1 MKRVLVIDDDSQ
13 IRRLLVLS
21 LGKKDCEV
29 FEASTGFE
37 GLQQVQACRPDIILL
52 DLNLPDQDGATVLT
66 SLRTWSSI
74 PVIVLSVRD
83 SETDIVP
90 MLNNGADD
98 YLVKPFNTEELLA
111 RMNVVLRRIRPQ
123 SDASVFHSGPLSIDW
138 DQRMVTISGNAIK
151 LTPTEYSI
159 VTLLA
164 RHHGR
169 IVTYDFILKELWGA
183 LSEEEGGSLRVH
195 MATIRKKL
203 GSFGPLLITTEPGVG
218 YRLV

>member
-13 IRRLLVLS
+13 IRKLLVLS

-29 FEASTGFE
+29 FEAATGFE
-37 GLQQVQACRPDIILL
+37 GLQKVQSCRPDIILL
-52 DLNLPDQDGATVLT
+52 DLNLPDQDGATVL
-66 SLRTWSSI
+66 SALRAWSTI
-74 PVIVLSVRD
+74 PVIVLSVRN

-90 MLNNGADD
+90 LLNNGADD

-111 RMNVVLRRIRPQ
+111 RLNVVLRRIRPQ
-123 SDASVFHSGPLSIDW
+123 SDASVFQSGPLSIDW
-138 DQRMVTISGNAIK
+138 DQRQVSVSGQTIK
-151 LTPTEYSI
+151 LTPTEYALLS
-159 VTLLA
+159 LLA

-183 LSEEEGGSLRVH
+183 LAEEEGGSLRVH

-203 GSFGPLLITTEPGVG
+203 GTFGPQMITTEPGVG
-218 YRLV
+218 FRLM

>member
-29 FEASTGFE
+29 FEAGTGFE

-52 DLNLPDQDGATVLT
+52 DLNLPDRDGAAVLAE
-66 SLRTWSSI
+66 LRGWSGI
-74 PVIVLSVRD
+74 PVIILSVRD
-83 SETDIVP
+83 SESDIVQL
-90 MLNNGADD
+90 LNGGADD

-123 SDASVFHSGPLSIDW
+123 SDVSVFQDGPLSIDW
-138 DQRMVTISGNAIK
+138 DQRQVAISGTPVK

-159 VTLLA
+159 LSLLA

-195 MATIRKKL
+195 MAAIRKKL
-203 GSFGPLLITTEPGVG
+203 GSAGPRLIITEPGIG
-218 YRLV
+218 YRLL